1 MMKKSEVE
9 KAKGDVLN
17 MLKDAGIV
25 LAKDEEVE
33 ITDFG
38 KNDYENL
45 GLGLIVRINEPEYA
59 SKWLTVLPGQT
70 CPNHYHKLIKETF
83 FIIKGDVRMVMNND
97 EVEMKSGDK
106 VTLPV
111 GTWHKFTSKNG
122 AVIEEITTHQV
133 TDDSYFEDPAIQR
146 YVTIEDD

>member
-1 MMKKSEVE
+1 MKRSEVK
-9 KAKGDVLN
+9 KAKADAVR
-17 MLKDAGIV
+17 MLQDAGIV

-33 ITDFG
+33 VTDFG
-38 KNDYENL
+38 AADYETT

-83 FIIKGDVRMVMNND
+83 FVMKGDVRMVMGDD
-97 EVEMKSGDK
+97 EVEMGPGDK
-106 VTLPV
+106 VTLPA
-111 GTWHKFTSKNG
+111 GTWHTFTSRNG

-133 TDDSYFEDPAIQR
+133 ADDSYFEDPTIQR
-146 YVTIEDD
+146 HARIEDD

>member
-1 MMKKSEVE
+1 MKKSEVE
-9 KAKGDVLN
+9 NAKGDALK

-33 ITDFG
+33 IRDFG
-38 KNDYENL
+38 KNNYETL

-70 CPNHYHKLIKETF
+70 CPNHYHKFIKETF
-83 FIIKGDVRMVMNND
+83 FIIRGDVRMVMDND
-97 EVEMKSGDK
+97 ELEMKSADK

-111 GTWHKFTSKNG
+111 GTWHKFSSTNG

-133 TDDSYFEDPAIQR
+133 TDDSYFEDPTIQR